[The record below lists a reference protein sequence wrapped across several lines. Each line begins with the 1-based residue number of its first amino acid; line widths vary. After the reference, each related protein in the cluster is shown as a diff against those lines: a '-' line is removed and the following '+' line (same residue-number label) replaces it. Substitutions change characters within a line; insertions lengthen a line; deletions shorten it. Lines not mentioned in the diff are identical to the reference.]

1 VYIIH
6 YLNLPLLSNLI
17 GLSVYLDMINIKTVQ
32 ETLYQ
37 LKEKPIVHQESIN
50 ELLRNNSIDYL
61 EVLGGFIMID
71 EFFNDKKHILEYI
84 ESKIE
89 QAVKE
94 AELKSNKLEL
104 DVENLKLTREYIK
117 IQKQELINAPKQRK
131 WNLIITSSVAILAA
145 SLSAWLTYT
154 IQPKPQDVILN
165 PTVLPTIQIVHDT
178 VYVNSHS
185 TSVRT
190 PHSTNKGS

>member
-1 VYIIH
+1 
-6 YLNLPLLSNLI
+6 
-17 GLSVYLDMINIKTVQ
+17 MINIKTVQ